1 MKCCSLPPGPPTTF
15 RPAPPEAPFL
25 PTCREFDPFST
36 AHMLLYGCLFALV
49 RISSPDGFSM
59 KIIPTCLIFNFTSC
73 HFLFKCAFFF
83 FFFSRCIFWQNNFL
97 RASVGVNG
105 TFIYYPR
112 QLQFLGGQG
121 SSAVVQRG
129 NKSSCNSGHAM
140 SLLWPHRE
148 GEDLR
153 TLATSVHEGFSSYQ
167 CASQP
172 GV

>member
-1 MKCCSLPPGPPTTF
+1 MC
-15 RPAPPEAPFL
+15 
-25 PTCREFDPFST
+25 
-36 AHMLLYGCLFALV
+36 
-49 RISSPDGFSM
+49 
-59 KIIPTCLIFNFTSC
+59 
-73 HFLFKCAFFF
+73 FFF

-172 GV
+172 GVWTFRKMFTLTQLTPWVCRGVKLCLRHTDNFRNGLWRKASVYLTSVSLSLGRTNGFHGVLLQ